1 VLVRVYK
8 SNFPKM
14 GSRLRRFRAKAD
26 ARSCFGA
33 EMISTVSG
41 EERKGGCNS
50 KKV

>member
-1 VLVRVYK
+1 MRVA
-8 SNFPKM
+8 NPKM
-14 GSRLRRFRAKAD
+14 DPNIGWAQAD

-33 EMISTVSG
+33 EMIPTVSG